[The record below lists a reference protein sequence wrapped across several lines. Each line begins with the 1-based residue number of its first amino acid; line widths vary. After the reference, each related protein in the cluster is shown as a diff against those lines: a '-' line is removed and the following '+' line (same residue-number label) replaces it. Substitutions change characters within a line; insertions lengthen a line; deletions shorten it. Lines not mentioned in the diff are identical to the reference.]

1 MRQLLFNHKDA
12 WGVTLGITL
21 VCLISH
27 QDQPEAISFSSALLA
42 AAITVA
48 YWLGFAVNDYCDAD
62 YDRLD
67 PEKAARNF
75 FVAVR
80 PRRRTLL
87 FFISLILLAIV
98 FILYPYG
105 WRGAFAFFLSAFIVW
120 AYSAQP
126 LRLKK
131 RPGIDLIVHAV
142 FVQTYP
148 YFLCLFLLQLEINA
162 LDTVLLPLFLLS
174 SLAAQLEQQARDYE
188 LDRKTEG
195 NFTTRFGQVNTVRML
210 RLCTA
215 AIIAVFVG
223 GLISGAIPIYLVPLG
238 MIVLPVLLH
247 RYTRAANRPRSEGL
261 VTVTTILGLLYTG
274 GIVLWTILL

>member
-21 VCLISH
+21 ICLISH
-27 QDQPEAISFSSALLA
+27 QAVSVASLLLA

-62 YDRLD
+62 YDGLD
-67 PEKAARNF
+67 PDKAARNF
-75 FVAVR
+75 FVTVR

-87 FFISLILLAIV
+87 FFITLILLAIIA
-98 FILYPYG
+98 ILAPYG
-105 WRGAFAFFLSAFIVW
+105 WRGVIAFCLSAFIVW

-131 RPGIDLIVHAV
+131 RPGIDLIIHAV

-148 YFLCLFLLQLEINA
+148 YILCLFLLQLEINS
-162 LDTVLLPLFLLS
+162 LDIVLLPLFLLS

-195 NFTTRFGQVNTVRML
+195 NFTTRFGQHNTFLML
-210 RLCTA
+210 RFCTA
-215 AIIAVFVG
+215 ALITVFIGGVIVGAVPTY
-223 GLISGAIPIYLVPLG
+223 LIPLG

-247 RYTRAANRPRSEGL
+247 RYTRASNRPRSERL

-274 GIVLWTILL
+274 GIVFWTILL